1 MSHEADDEVQHEVG
15 TPYEKKTMSGDN
27 SLSPRSNS
35 GFIMKNPSNINI
47 MSYPEKGVGKRK
59 TSRMR
64 KKKRQVRMVA
74 NSASRLQL
82 GSIDSHVQNTGTVY
96 SSTLLPQHRNQSGAV
111 INQSSSKVTL
121 ISLGGKNGRV

>member
-47 MSYPEKGVGKRK
+47 MSYPDKAAGKRK

-82 GSIDSHVQNTGTVY
+82 GSIDSV
-96 SSTLLPQHRNQSGAV
+96 
-111 INQSSSKVTL
+111 
-121 ISLGGKNGRV
+121 